1 MSGLQVSQQVC
12 LGVKLIDKSF
22 LAQLISTW
30 PRNQNCL
37 EFKSFKDVAF
47 FFLSHDAKTFLFYFH
62 FLVLSRGT
70 DISISDSPFVQ
81 KCPFIFMSV
90 PLLTMSHLEVK
101 KKGISP
107 HNILTCYERPFQ
119 GVQLK
124 EEIKITARKPSI

>member
-1 MSGLQVSQQVC
+1 M
-12 LGVKLIDKSF
+12 
-22 LAQLISTW
+22 W
-30 PRNQNCL
+30 H
-37 EFKSFKDVAF
+37 F

-90 PLLTMSHLEVK
+90 PLLSVSPRGEQ
-101 KKGISP
+101 KGISP

-119 GVQLK
+119 GVRLK